1 MIDFDLARTIVN
13 VSFSPTGEAL
23 RLVLLD
29 SLDSPKGQA
38 ILEQKY
44 AVARSELGPDASE
57 FEVMTEA
64 VLLLDTTLQIQAFGG
79 EW

>member
-29 SLDSPKGQA
+29 SLDTPEGQA
-38 ILEQKY
+38 IVAQKY
-44 AVARSELGPDASE
+44 AVARSELGAEASE
-57 FEVMTEA
+57 AEVMKEA
-64 VLLLDTTLQIQAFGG
+64 VLLFDTTLQIQAFGG